1 MSPFVTALEQH
12 AQLVR
17 QLYALEE
24 PINSLAE
31 QIATTFKK
39 GGKLL
44 LAGNGGSAA
53 DCQHLAAEFVGRF
66 TTERRA
72 LPVLALTTDTS
83 TLTSLAN
90 DYGFEKIFSRQVEA
104 LGGKED
110 LLLVISTSGNSANLL
125 SALQTAKTAGI
136 TSATLLGSGGG
147 AATGVAEFEII
158 IPSQSTPR
166 IQELQIFIGHYLCEQ
181 VERLLGLSSER

>member
-17 QLYALEE
+17 QLYALEQ
-24 PINSLAE
+24 PINRLAE
-31 QIATTFKK
+31 QIATTFKN

-66 TTERRA
+66 TAERRA
-72 LPVLALTTDTS
+72 LPALALTTDSS

-104 LGGKED
+104 LGGIED

-125 SALQTAKTAGI
+125 AALQAAEAAGI
-136 TSATLLGSGGG
+136 HSAALLGSGGG
-147 AATGVAEFEII
+147 AVAGVAGHEII

-166 IQELQIFIGHYLCEQ
+166 IQELHIFIGHYLCEQ
-181 VERLLGLSSER
+181 VERLLGLSNER